1 VGGRVLGA
9 EQGGQP
15 LGHRADRIDGEAA
28 HLVLSE
34 DAALAREQTEHP
46 DPVGADLD
54 HVPERQLRL
63 EALRPAEA
71 SVSL

>member
-1 VGGRVLGA
+1 MGGRVLGA
-9 EQGGQP
+9 EQGGQT
-15 LGHRADRIDGEAA
+15 LGHRADRLDGEAA